1 MKNLFLIIVT
11 LPLLLGGCGGQKE
24 KQTKKPPKLEHQANG
39 NEITITKAHNLSEA
53 FTIPSLIEGIPVTKI
68 GNSAFEYS
76 EITSITIPE
85 GVTDI
90 GERAFSNCDALTSI
104 TIPEG
109 VTDIGERAFNSCKNL
124 KKITIPDSVKTI
136 GKGAF
141 SWCGKLRS
149 IKIPKGITR
158 IEDETFS
165 ECINLNEITIPD
177 NVTSLGYRAFDSCKN
192 LKKITIPSSV
202 ASIGDFAFY
211 MCGDLVLNFEGNC
224 PKIDGDLGDLFFYTD
239 PDFVKLFKNVEDGK
253 HHGHKRTN
261 PTILRQPNAAGW
273 SDEWVGAP
281 VKLISE
287 KP

>member
-1 MKNLFLIIVT
+1 MKNLFHLAIS

-68 GNSAFEYS
+68 GNSAFAYS

-90 GERAFSNCDALTSI
+90 GERAFN
-104 TIPEG
+104 
-109 VTDIGERAFNSCKNL
+109 
-124 KKITIPDSVKTI
+124 
-136 GKGAF
+136 
-141 SWCGKLRS
+141 
-149 IKIPKGITR
+149 
-158 IEDETFS
+158 
-165 ECINLNEITIPD
+165 
-177 NVTSLGYRAFDSCKN
+177 SCKN

-224 PKIDGDLGDLFFYTD
+224 PQIDGDLGDLFFYTD
-239 PDFVKLFKNVEDGK
+239 PDFVKLFKNVEDEHTL

>member
-1 MKNLFLIIVT
+1 MNLLRLLVT

-24 KQTKKPPKLEHQANG
+24 KQIKKPPKLEHQVNG

-68 GNSAFEYS
+68 GNGAFRYS
-76 EITSITIPE
+76 EITSVTIPE

-90 GERAFSNCDALTSI
+90 GESAFD
-104 TIPEG
+104 
-109 VTDIGERAFNSCKNL
+109 SCKNL

-158 IEDETFS
+158 IEESTFS
-165 ECINLNEITIPD
+165 ECRNLNEITIPD
-177 NVTSLGYRAFDSCKN
+177 NVTSLGYRAFERCKN

-239 PDFVKLFKNVEDGK
+239 PDFVKIFKETEEFSYSLG
-253 HHGHKRTN
+253 GKRTN
-261 PTILRQPNAAGW
+261 PTVYREPTATGW
-273 SDEWVGAP
+273 SDEWGGAT